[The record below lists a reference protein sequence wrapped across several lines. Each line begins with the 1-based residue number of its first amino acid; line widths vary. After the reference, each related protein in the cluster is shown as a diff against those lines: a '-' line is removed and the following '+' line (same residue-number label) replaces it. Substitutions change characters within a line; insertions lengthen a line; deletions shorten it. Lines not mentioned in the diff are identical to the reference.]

1 MRRHRFSVNAT
12 DSMFCESVVVST
24 VVMEWY
30 AGELTPKWCMQAGW
44 EKKKKEKKDCLS
56 FGAEL

>member
-1 MRRHRFSVNAT
+1 MNAT

-44 EKKKKEKKDCLS
+44 EKRKKKKKDCLS